1 MLFREKMDKIDSI
14 VKRLEKEQLPLE
26 ESLLLFEEGIALIRE
41 CQSFLKET
49 EQKVTI
55 LSATGEEVPFPGKD
69 HSGK

>member
-14 VKRLEKEQLPLE
+14 VKRLEKEQIPLE

-55 LSATGEEVPFPGKD
+55 LSATGEEVPFPGTD
-69 HSGK
+69 HFGK